1 MIIDRPLVAL
11 PESAESYGSSECLE
25 IRVHVFIFR
34 YPRLL
39 FSLLAKQIH
48 FLAYIRVDV
57 RKCCKKNLE
66 HFKIWISNL
75 EDIERDHS
83 KLDHRDKLL
92 VSHEF

>member
-1 MIIDRPLVAL
+1 MIIDRSLVAL

-39 FSLLAKQIH
+39 FSLLAQQIH

-57 RKCCKKNLE
+57 RKCCKKILN
-66 HFKIWISNL
+66 ISKF
-75 EDIERDHS
+75 EFQTS
-83 KLDHRDKLL
+83 KTLK
-92 VSHEF
+92 ETTPN